1 MDCGRQVRGLFQ
13 DSRGRLW
20 VTTVGGFGYM
30 NNDKFV
36 LVKAV
41 PGETKGSIAEGAG
54 GDLWFS
60 FDNALFHLVDG
71 SRVERIPWDSLGV
84 KEPVGHIAA

>member
-1 MDCGRQVRGLFQ
+1 MD
-13 DSRGRLW
+13 
-20 VTTVGGFGYM
+20 
-30 NNDKFV
+30 NDKFV

-71 SRVERIPWDSLGV
+71 SRVEQIPWNTLGI
-84 KEPVGHIAA
+84 KDVGGRIAVDPLQGGLWIGFSQAASRI